1 LTHTRSAPR
10 VVLSADT
17 TVAAVPRGAA
27 VELIDVAVGTRR
39 RVELPDHADVI
50 ALSPD
55 GSWLAAGARHV
66 TVVDC
71 AHEPRTLAHRRVDP
85 PLRRI
90 AVGRGLVVGLS
101 GSEDGSM
108 LRAWSGDQ
116 PELVAAGPS
125 WEGVAAE
132 GLALDSDHARAV
144 VWGVQGEKADLG
156 DGERFVRL
164 CAVGAGTVSELWT
177 GAGAPAEP
185 NGFLLPLDGGSL
197 GVYDQEGMVVIAA
210 GTWLPSERLAW
221 GNVEIA
227 VASPDGSHVAWVG
240 ADADDRTRV
249 RVAEVESGTVVC
261 DALMPAV
268 ALPVLAVSDTGRA
281 VVAFGGLPDTVR
293 TFAVA
298 DGQVEALAVVDL
310 TA

>member
-17 TVAAVPRGAA
+17 TVAAVPRGAS
-27 VELIDVAVGTRR
+27 VELVDVASGARR
-39 RVELPDHADVI
+39 RVELPDHAEVL

-55 GSWLAAGARHV
+55 GSWLAAGAGHV
-66 TVVDC
+66 TLVDC
-71 AHEPRTLAHRRVDP
+71 AREPRTLAHTRVDP

-101 GSEDGSM
+101 GSEEASM
-108 LRAWSGDQ
+108 LRAWSGD
-116 PELVAAGPS
+116 PLELVAAGPS
-125 WEGVAAE
+125 WEGVATE
-132 GLALDSDHARAV
+132 GLALDSEHARAV
-144 VWGVQGEKADLG
+144 VWGVQGERADLG

-164 CAVGAGTVSELWT
+164 CTVGAGAVSELWS
-177 GAGAPAEP
+177 GEGAPAEP

-197 GVYDQEGMVVIAA
+197 GVYDGDGLVVIAA
-210 GTWLPSERLAW
+210 GVWRRSEHLAW

-240 ADADDRTRV
+240 GDAGDGTRV
-249 RVAEVESGTVVC
+249 RVAEVESGTLVC
-261 DALMPAV
+261 DAVMPAV

-281 VVAFGGLPDTVR
+281 VVAFGELPDTVR

-298 DGQVEALAVVDL
+298 EGRVEALAVVDL